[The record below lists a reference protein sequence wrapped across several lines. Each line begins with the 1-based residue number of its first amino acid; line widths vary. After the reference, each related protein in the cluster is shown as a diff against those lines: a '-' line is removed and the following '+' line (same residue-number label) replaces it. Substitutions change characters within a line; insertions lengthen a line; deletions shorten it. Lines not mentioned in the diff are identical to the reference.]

1 MVLLLVIQFF
11 WLKQAPKNLSNCL
24 NLLYNSISYHITFLE
39 NFLKQIKLIRLRNET
54 PVNLIL
60 SKVENRFQIE
70 LNFLIRETYN

>member
-11 WLKQAPKNLSNCL
+11 WLKQAPRNLSNSL

-39 NFLKQIKLIRLRNET
+39 NFLKQIKLFRLRNET

>member
-11 WLKQAPKNLSNCL
+11 WLKQAPRIQSDCL

-39 NFLKQIKLIRLRNET
+39 NFLKQIKLFRLRNET

-60 SKVENRFQIE
+60 SKVENRFQID
-70 LNFLIRETYN
+70 FLIRETYN

>member
-11 WLKQAPKNLSNCL
+11 WLKQAPRNLSNCL

-39 NFLKQIKLIRLRNET
+39 NFLKQIKLFRLRNET

-60 SKVENRFQIE
+60 SKVENRFQID
-70 LNFLIRETYN
+70 FLIRETYN

>member
-11 WLKQAPKNLSNCL
+11 WLKQAPRNLSNCL

-39 NFLKQIKLIRLRNET
+39 NFLKQIKLFRLRNET

-60 SKVENRFQIE
+60 PGVENQFQME
-70 LNFLIRETYN
+70 LHFLIRETYN

>member
-11 WLKQAPKNLSNCL
+11 WLKQAPRNLSNCL

-39 NFLKQIKLIRLRNET
+39 NFLRQIKLIRLRNET

-60 SKVENRFQIE
+60 PGVENQFQME
-70 LNFLIRETYN
+70 LHFLIRETYN

>member
-39 NFLKQIKLIRLRNET
+39 NFLRQIKLIRLRNET

-60 SKVENRFQIE
+60 PGVENQFQME
-70 LNFLIRETYN
+70 LHFLIRETYN

>member
-24 NLLYNSISYHITFLE
+24 NLLYNSISYHITCLE

-60 SKVENRFQIE
+60 SKVENRFQID
-70 LNFLIRETYN
+70 FLIRETYN

>member
-11 WLKQAPKNLSNCL
+11 WLKQAPRNLSNCL

-39 NFLKQIKLIRLRNET
+39 NFLKQIKLIRLRNEK

-60 SKVENRFQIE
+60 SKVENRFQID
-70 LNFLIRETYN
+70 FLIRETYN

>member
-11 WLKQAPKNLSNCL
+11 WLKQAPRIQSDCL

-60 SKVENRFQIE
+60 SKVENRFQID
-70 LNFLIRETYN
+70 FLIRETYN

>member
-11 WLKQAPKNLSNCL
+11 WLKQAPRNLSNCL

-60 SKVENRFQIE
+60 SKVENRFQID
-70 LNFLIRETYN
+70 FLIRETYN